1 MLTAPPATPPAP
13 ATPSAPAS
21 QTESTVFVVD
31 DDPALRKSLRWLM
44 ESIGLRVQTFASA
57 SEFLSAYD
65 PEQSGCI
72 VLDVRMPGMSGL
84 ELQERLREKD
94 CQLPILVMTAFGDVP
109 MAVRAMK
116 AGAVHF
122 FEKPVSDQVLLDH
135 VQSALVDDR
144 RRRQEQ
150 AQHRNAA
157 ERYARLTAREAEVI
171 ELVVQGL
178 SSKEIG
184 SQLGVSFKTVE
195 AHRAKIMKKME
206 ADSVPHLIRLY
217 LDLPKG
223 TRKPSAL
230 SDDAM
235 QVIDD
240 A

>member
-1 MLTAPPATPPAP
+1 MTTTTAHGD
-13 ATPSAPAS
+13 
-21 QTESTVFVVD
+21 STVFVID

-44 ESIGLRVQTFASA
+44 ESIGLRVATFAS
-57 SEFLSAYD
+57 SQEFLSAYD
-65 PEQSGCI
+65 SEQPGCI

-84 ELQERLREKD
+84 ELQERLREQG

-122 FEKPVSDQVLLDH
+122 FEKPVSDQALLDH
-135 VQSALVDDR
+135 VQSALADNR
-144 RRRQEQ
+144 RRRMES
-150 AQHRNAA
+150 QHHRDAA

-184 SQLGVSFKTVE
+184 HQLGVSFKTVE
-195 AHRAKIMKKME
+195 AHRAKIMRKME

-217 LDLPKG
+217 LDLPPE
-223 TRKPSAL
+223 TRKPSAPQ

-235 QVIDD
+235 ATLDVP
-240 A
+240 